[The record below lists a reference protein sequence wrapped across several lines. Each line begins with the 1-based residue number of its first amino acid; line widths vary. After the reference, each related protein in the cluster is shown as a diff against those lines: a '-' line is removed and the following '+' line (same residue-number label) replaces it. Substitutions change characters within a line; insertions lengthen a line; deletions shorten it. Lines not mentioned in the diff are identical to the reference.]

1 MYTHLELRF
10 LYSIHR
16 VSGKSLAEKSKD
28 NEESCCTYTP
38 KAVRQNKLMYK
49 LRRSK
54 HREASV
60 LQWNMLPFEVKS
72 SLTVKDFKINLEHFK
87 KTNMENVGRESN
99 AYFWKVSETV
109 LSKIEGKSYLDNKTR
124 HNEYLSTNPF
134 AARKLFINMR
144 GYNSTMGC

>member
-1 MYTHLELRF
+1 MAKTFLILQQSALLWQHTHLKWRCPTSEGG
-10 LYSIHR
+10 S
-16 VSGKSLAEKSKD
+16 
-28 NEESCCTYTP
+28 
-38 KAVRQNKLMYK
+38 
-49 LRRSK
+49 
-54 HREASV
+54 
-60 LQWNMLPFEVKS
+60 FEVKS

-99 AYFWKVSETV
+99 FWKVSETV